1 MLPRGAFRV
10 VCRKAHARLPTA
22 RPHCCTI
29 PCVFPPR
36 AILPPDD
43 FAALRR
49 ACDDAPE
56 IADPG
61 KKATVWTDNEQFL
74 EKPAK
79 YKAAKREVCNF
90 PTDSGDI
97 GPMKT
102 VWARLRKGVAKRGFE
117 DLKQGKA
124 ITAAQFKKRASVPCQ
139 LPTRACLSQTGS
151 SGS

>member
-10 VCRKAHARLPTA
+10 VYRKAHARLPTA

-29 PCVFPPR
+29 PCVLPSR

-43 FAALRR
+43 CAALRR
-49 ACDDAPE
+49 ASDDAPE

-74 EKPAK
+74 ENPAK
-79 YKAAKREVCNF
+79 YKAAKPEVCNC
-90 PTDSGDI
+90 PTSSGDVN
-97 GPMKT
+97 PMKT

-124 ITAAQFKKRASVPCQ
+124 ITAAQFKKRASVATTNPS
-139 LPTRACLSQTGS
+139 LSES
-151 SGS
+151 DRLEW